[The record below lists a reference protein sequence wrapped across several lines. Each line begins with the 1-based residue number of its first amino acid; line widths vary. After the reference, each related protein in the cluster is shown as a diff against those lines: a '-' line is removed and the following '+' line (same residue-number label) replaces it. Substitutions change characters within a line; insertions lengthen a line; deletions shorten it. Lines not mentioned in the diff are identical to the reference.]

1 MTNDKK
7 RVLDRVKAPDNNNA
21 VTVFLSIDDINTLV
35 SILSFAATCLDT
47 IAAESATAQDQKAL
61 EIYISKRGNCQR
73 LKDYLTDIAV
83 SGEPDSREL
92 H

>member
-1 MTNDKK
+1 MTNQNRK
-7 RVLDRVKAPDNNNA
+7 VLDRVKAPESNDS
-21 VTVFLSIDDINTLV
+21 VTVFLSLDDINTLV

-47 IAAESATAQDQKAL
+47 IAAESATSQDQKAL
-61 EIYISKRGNCQR
+61 DLYITKRSNCQR

-83 SGEPDSREL
+83 SGEPDSREY